1 MEEIKCQF
9 VRLYN
14 EDKRGFQGIA
24 LKEASLKFMAQRNRI
39 MEEIN
44 AEKTLKLQ
52 EERYILDDL
61 QNSVFQEKRQL
72 CNRVHA
78 FSEEYGLLTMMKNQ
92 KGFPFQHRR
101 WPNTSQGICSH
112 AFEDEHQLESVIAAM
127 EAELS
132 VADTK
137 LEVSRLHLASV
148 QEEHLHLLPSPTD
161 GHKLQ
166 EIQDLKQQTELLE
179 AQCEA
184 VQQELDWQYLIF
196 KQGVNVENRQKAD
209 NIEQAADLSGNAGI
223 FVAKVTRALE
233 NSIVENKQQAVPSE
247 PGKPAHR
254 PFVPKIPS
262 KMSLRVTLQKTHSLE
277 KQVSDLLNSAKP
289 PPKPGKS

>member
-1 MEEIKCQF
+1 
-9 VRLYN
+9 
-14 EDKRGFQGIA
+14 
-24 LKEASLKFMAQRNRI
+24 
-39 MEEIN
+39 
-44 AEKTLKLQ
+44 
-52 EERYILDDL
+52 
-61 QNSVFQEKRQL
+61 
-72 CNRVHA
+72 
-78 FSEEYGLLTMMKNQ
+78 MMKNP
-92 KGFPFQHRR
+92 KDFPFQHRR
-101 WPNTSQGICSH
+101 WLNTSQGICIH
-112 AFEDEHQLESVIAAM
+112 ACEDEHQVESIIAAV

-184 VQQELDWQYLIF
+184 VQQELGWQYLIL
-196 KQGVNVENRQKAD
+196 KQAVNVENSRQKAD
-209 NIEQAADLSGNAGI
+209 DTEQTAELSGYTGMV
-223 FVAKVTRALE
+223 VAKVTGSLE
-233 NSIVENKQQAVPSE
+233 NSTVENKQAMSAE
-247 PGKPAHR
+247 PGKPARR

-262 KMSLRVTLQKTHSLE
+262 KMSLRGTLQKTPYLE

-289 PPKPGKS
+289 PAKPGKS